1 MKTINKGIFILV
13 FQLVAIMAIFVS
25 CRENDIKQVNKI
37 TKTENAPIMKAQV
50 LKVDY
55 TENGKLV
62 YTMSS
67 PEMKK
72 FEQPE
77 QKTEFPK
84 GFNVVFYDSLQQQK
98 GTARANYGLS
108 HDVTQILELKGNV
121 IIVNYIS
128 KTRIETEKMF
138 WDRRTKTIYGDMA
151 VRIITPE
158 KVVNAGGFTA
168 SEDLSRYNIL
178 RPTGTFYVKEF

>member
-72 FEQPE
+72 FDQPE
-77 QKTEFPK
+77 AKTEFPN
-84 GFNVVFYDSLQQQK
+84 GFNVVF
-98 GTARANYGLS
+98 
-108 HDVTQILELKGNV
+108 
-121 IIVNYIS
+121 
-128 KTRIETEKMF
+128 F
-138 WDRRTKTIYGDMA
+138 
-151 VRIITPE
+151 
-158 KVVNAGGFTA
+158 
-168 SEDLSRYNIL
+168 
-178 RPTGTFYVKEF
+178 